1 MHLLH
6 LLANWLPT
14 ATTWSRGR
22 DRLWRAGIT
31 GITSAFSKGLAIATG
46 LISVPLTVS
55 YLGQDRYGIWLTI
68 NSLLNW
74 LAVSNLG
81 LGGNAL
87 INGLSEASGKED
99 WERAK
104 ELVATAFWSLS
115 GIAILLLLVYLVV
128 FPFVSWQVVFNA
140 SDTLPASE
148 LHWAISLSFICFVL
162 LFPINITDAV
172 YASFQKGYIGNA
184 WGIVG
189 NLASLVALIIVTRIK
204 GGLPLLVVALFG
216 VRIIISLANLWYL
229 FSYQYPQL
237 RPAPKAVTRR
247 SLSQL
252 SALGIRYLVAQL
264 AGIGMFQSQP
274 MIISHILGPAQVG
287 VFNIAQRLLTLP
299 LNIIQMF
306 AFPLTSAYGE
316 ANARRDRHWMRHT
329 LKISTIAAIV
339 GAFCLTVPLILW
351 AGNIVRR
358 LVGEKMVP
366 ERGLV
371 LTLSLYGIVAAAVT
385 PASVMLYGLGR
396 AGKQAIYTCIN
407 SLLTVGLG
415 VWLTKTHGLSGTAAA
430 MLIAL
435 TLVNPI
441 GQFIEIR
448 TVYKSWGR
456 QASQ

>member
-1 MHLLH
+1 MSRLYLLT
-6 LLANWLPT
+6 NWLST
-14 ATTWSRGR
+14 TTTWNRGK
-22 DRLWRAGIT
+22 DRLWRAGLT
-31 GITSAFSKGLAIATG
+31 GMASTLSKGLTIATG
-46 LISVPLTVS
+46 LVSVPLTIN

-99 WERAK
+99 WERAR

-115 GIAILLLLVYLVV
+115 GIAVLLLLIYVLV
-128 FPFVSWQVVFNA
+128 FPFVSWRVVFNA
-140 SDTLPASE
+140 SDTLSASE
-148 LHWAISLSFICFVL
+148 LHWAISLSYICFVL

-172 YASFQKGYIGNA
+172 YASFQKGYIGNV

-216 VRIIISLANLWYL
+216 IRIIISLVNLWYL

-237 RPAPKAVTRR
+237 MPVPKAVTRR
-247 SLSQL
+247 SFSQL
-252 SALGIRYLVAQL
+252 SALGVRYLIAQL

-274 MIISHILGPAQVG
+274 MIISHLLGPAQVG
-287 VFNIAQRLLTLP
+287 VFNIAQRLLSLP
-299 LNIIQMF
+299 LTIIQMF
-306 AFPLTSAYGE
+306 VFPLMSAYGE
-316 ANARRDRHWMRHT
+316 ANARGDRHWMRHT
-329 LKISTIAAIV
+329 LKISTIAAII
-339 GAFCLTVPLILW
+339 GAFCLTVPLVLW
-351 AGNIVRR
+351 TGNIVQG

-366 ERGLV
+366 GRGLV
-371 LTLSLYGIVAAAVT
+371 VMLSLYGIVAAAVT

-396 AGKQAIYTCIN
+396 AGKQAIYSCIN

-415 VWLTKTHGLSGTAAA
+415 IWLTTTHGLSGTAAA
-430 MLIAL
+430 MLVAL
-435 TLVNPI
+435 AIVNPI
-441 GQFIEIR
+441 GQISEIR
-448 TVYKSWGR
+448 TVYKSWGD
-456 QASQ
+456 QPS